1 MNTKAIGVLVAV
13 ALIGT
18 GTYLLTNRTEESTTE
33 PVTATRDETT
43 RPAEDETT
51 NVAADTPTTPPES
64 TTTAEESNTTSEPDE
79 ATAAS
84 APYNATVNYLTP
96 ARTSHEVDVTL
107 SLDRDGVVTGATVTY
122 DNKDGYSNSHQ
133 ERFDAAFRD
142 EVVGQPLNTIELS
155 QVGGASLTSEAFN
168 EAVAKI
174 AAQYEA

>member
-18 GTYLLTNRTEESTTE
+18 GAYLLTNRTEEPTTE

-51 NVAADTPTTPPES
+51 DAAADAPTAPPES
-64 TTTAEESNTTSEPDE
+64 TTAAEEPTTTSEPDE
-79 ATAAS
+79 VTAAS
-84 APYNATVNYLTP
+84 TPYNATASYLTP

-107 SLDRDGVVTGATVTY
+107 SLDSDGVVTGANVTY

-133 ERFDAAFRD
+133 ERFDATFRE
-142 EVVGQPLNTIELS
+142 EVVGQPINAIELS
-155 QVGGASLTSEAFN
+155 RVGGASLTSEAFN
-168 EAVAKI
+168 EAVAEI